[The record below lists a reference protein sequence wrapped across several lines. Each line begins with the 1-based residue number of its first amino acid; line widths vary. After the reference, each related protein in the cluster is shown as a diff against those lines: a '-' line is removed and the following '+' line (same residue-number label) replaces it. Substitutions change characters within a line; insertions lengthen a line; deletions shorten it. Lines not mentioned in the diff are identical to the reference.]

1 MSGIRYSMSEWRHFI
16 ADVHPDESVPNE
28 VTEAEFRLLATLRR
42 PGLVKKWRGDRLKD
56 RVTAYGCMT
65 EEERDTL
72 LYGLVYR
79 NVAGPDDA
87 SPDLDLLHEQVSE
100 IPELSAAIQRLVD
113 ELSIWGIERQNN
125 E

>member
-42 PGLVKKWRGDRLKD
+42 PGLVKK
-56 RVTAYGCMT
+56 CMT